1 MLTLPIFM
9 EQFPNTATEDGFGG
23 SANAA
28 TLQAFM
34 VAIYELGCLAG
45 ALSNL
50 WVGDKLGR
58 KHTIALGGVIM
69 MVGAILQTTAY
80 SYAHMLVGRVVTGVG
95 NGLLTSTVPAYQSE
109 CAKPHRR
116 GQLVLWMGSLITFG
130 IMIAYWVNLGCYFIQ
145 NEAAW
150 RFPMAFQIFF
160 AVVMIACMYGFKL
173 PDSPRWLV
181 AKGRYA
187 EAVAVLAAL
196 DNTSVDDPEV
206 RRTFHGIVDAAMQ
219 ESKAAF
225 SVRELTTHGK
235 TQHFRRTVLGFLAQM
250 FQQISGINLIT
261 YYLTTVLTGM
271 GIGPVLSRILSGV
284 NGTCYFLTSIAALFM
299 VERFGRRPLMLWTA
313 LLQAATF
320 AILAGLYKEV
330 KADNKAA
337 QGVSVLML
345 FLFNTWFS
353 IGWLGMTWLYPAEV
367 TPLRIRAPANAVST
381 ASNWTFN
388 FMVVMGEYGGDTE
401 AVRKAADISDG
412 PNVQHDHVGDVRLL
426 RGDERHHHLPHRLPV
441 LPRDEEVFA
450 RGARHHLC
458 QGAHRAPQP
467 CRCEQGG
474 RHPARRLARG
484 RGDPWPH
491 LPRREDARERRHGPP
506 PVPRHQ
512 RRVGRAQDVPF
523 RARIGVCAT

>member
-9 EQFPNTATEDGFGG
+9 EQFPNTATEPGFGG

-28 TLQAFM
+28 TLQSFM

-50 WVGDKLGR
+50 WVGDKIGR
-58 KHTIALGGVIM
+58 KHTIALGGLIM
-69 MVGAILQTTAY
+69 TVGAILQTTAFT
-80 SYAHMLVGRVVTGVG
+80 YAHMLVARVVTGVG

-130 IMIAYWVNLGCYFIQ
+130 IMISYWVNLGCYFID
-145 NEAAW
+145 NDAAW

-160 AVVMIACMYGFKL
+160 AIVMIACMYGFKL

-181 AKGRYA
+181 SKGRYA

-196 DNTSVDDPEV
+196 DNTSIDDPEV
-206 RRTFHGIVDAAMQ
+206 RRTFHGIIDAAMQ

-225 SVRELTTHGK
+225 SVRELLTHGK
-235 TQHFRRTVLGFLAQM
+235 SQHFRRTLLGFLAQM

-261 YYLTTVLTGM
+261 YYLTTVLAGM
-271 GIGPVLSRILSGV
+271 GMGPVLSRILSGV

-299 VERFGRRPLMLWTA
+299 VERFGRRPLMLWTS

-320 AILAGLYKEV
+320 AILAGLYKKVAEE
-330 KADNKAA
+330 NKAA

-388 FMVVMGEYGGDTE
+388 FMVVMATGPMFNSIGWGTYAFFAAMNGVIIFPVVYFFFPETKKYSLEELDIIFAKAHTERRNPVAVSQEGDIPPAGSRE
-401 AVRKAADISDG
+401 AEQILGRTVRAEKTHEPIG
-412 PNVQHDHVGDVRLL
+412 
-426 RGDERHHHLPHRLPV
+426 
-441 LPRDEEVFA
+441 
-450 RGARHHLC
+450 
-458 QGAHRAPQP
+458 
-467 CRCEQGG
+467 
-474 RHPARRLARG
+474 RRLSRVISGTSAG
-484 RGDPWPH
+484 R
-491 LPRREDARERRHGPP
+491 RMSREH
-506 PVPRHQ
+506 V
-512 RRVGRAQDVPF
+512 
-523 RARIGVCAT
+523 